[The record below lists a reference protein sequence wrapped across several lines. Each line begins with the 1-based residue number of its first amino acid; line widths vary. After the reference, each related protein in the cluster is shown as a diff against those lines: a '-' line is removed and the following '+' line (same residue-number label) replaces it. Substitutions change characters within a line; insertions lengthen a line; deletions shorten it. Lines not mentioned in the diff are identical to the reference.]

1 MEQVIESFLA
11 FLTQERKF
19 SGNTLSAYRNDL
31 QQFAIFLQGSTGP
44 QPSGSGA
51 FSGVSQ
57 AVITSYLLDLRD
69 KQYADTTV
77 ARKTASVKSFFNYLQ
92 SKELIASNPTDGIA
106 SPGVR
111 RPLPK
116 HMTTDEV
123 DALLRQ
129 PSLRNGPE
137 SRRDEAMLWL
147 LYATGLRVTE
157 LVKLNTAD
165 LQLGGEFTHLRLPS
179 RSGRGRVIP
188 VNPEAARSLQTYQ
201 DEARPQLARV
211 DGEPALFL
219 NRRGQ
224 RLTRQGFWLIL
235 KNYCRGAGIRQD
247 ITPHTLRHSFA
258 THMLTSGQ
266 LNLRELQEYLGH
278 ASIAS
283 TQVYTVLASRDSGE
297 TETPVEASNISQ
309 SNSRRRSAAPVADTR

>member
-1 MEQVIESFLA
+1 MEQAIESFLA
-11 FLTQERKF
+11 HLTQERKF
-19 SGNTLSAYRNDL
+19 SGNTLAAYRNDL
-31 QQFAIFLQGSTGP
+31 QQFTAFLQGLPDLPAG
-44 QPSGSGA
+44 QPALAS
-51 FSGVSQ
+51 VSQ
-57 AVITSYLLDLRD
+57 ALITSYLLDLRD

-92 SKELIASNPTDGIA
+92 TNGLVASNPTDGIA

-129 PSLRNGPE
+129 PSFRTGPE
-137 SRRDEAMLWL
+137 ARRDEAMLWL

-157 LVKLNTAD
+157 LVKLNVAD
-165 LQLGGEFTHLRLPS
+165 LQLGGEFSHLRLPS
-179 RSGRGRVIP
+179 RTGRGRVIP
-188 VNPEAARSLQTYQ
+188 VNPDAALSLQVYQ
-201 DEARPQLARV
+201 DEARPQLAR
-211 DGEPALFL
+211 DDAEPALFL

-235 KNYCRGAGIRQD
+235 KNYCRAAGIRQD

-283 TQVYTVLASRDSGE
+283 TQVYTVLASRDGSE
-297 TETPVEASNISQ
+297 APSLPENVTPIGSK
-309 SNSRRRSAAPVADTR
+309 RRSASPVADTR